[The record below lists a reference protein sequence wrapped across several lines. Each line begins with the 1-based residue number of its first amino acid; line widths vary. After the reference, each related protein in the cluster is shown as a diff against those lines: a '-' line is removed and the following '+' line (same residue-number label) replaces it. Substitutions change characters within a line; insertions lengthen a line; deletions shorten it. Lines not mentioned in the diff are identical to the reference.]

1 MNRLSHLFSWIFL
14 PLLMPVY
21 ALLIVMFLPSSPI
34 DLSEISPY
42 DLPINLKWV
51 LLIVFSIFCF
61 IAPGLSFYGLYRFK
75 IITTLDMESRLER
88 RIPLIIMLGYNLLLI
103 WFIYQSDPQ
112 GVLPKVFLQLPIAG
126 LLVTIVFTGITSWIK
141 ISMHAG
147 GSGIL
152 SGFLYGYF
160 MQQHNP
166 SFVWVAISI
175 LMAGMVISARW
186 YLGKHTFLELFLGY
200 ILSFA
205 LTFEVVYM
213 GG

>member
-42 DLPINLKWV
+42 ALPINLKWV